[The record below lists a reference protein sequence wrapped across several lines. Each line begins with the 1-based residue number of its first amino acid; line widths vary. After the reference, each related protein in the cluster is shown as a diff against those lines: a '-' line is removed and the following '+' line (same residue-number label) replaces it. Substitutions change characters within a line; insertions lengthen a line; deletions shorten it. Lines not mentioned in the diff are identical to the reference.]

1 MKHLEALEEMKLRE
15 LENVD
20 LLKQIA
26 DGESKLRQQQN
37 LYEAVRAD
45 RNVYSKNLVAAQDE
59 IGEIA
64 QVQDHEPAGGAA
76 QGGDRREG
84 HRARRA

>member
-59 IGEIA
+59 IGEMSA
-64 QVQDHEPAGGAA
+64 SS
-76 QGGDRREG
+76 RS
-84 HRARRA
+84 

>member
-59 IGEIA
+59 IG
-64 QVQDHEPAGGAA
+64 G
-76 QGGDRREG
+76 
-84 HRARRA
+84 